1 MTFLVRATSVGAEPA
16 KPGADRARRAGGDT
30 PSRRRRHLVL
40 PALAAAA
47 LAGALWLAAP
57 RALDSVGLLLDQND
71 PVRLADRMV
80 ARSLDADVARR
91 EIAAALAAGDV
102 ELAQSFVELSRAR
115 GVALDPAQVTA
126 VEAAAAPR
134 ATALRAARNFGHGLV
149 SGEPDDAAGVAGMLL
164 GDLFVFGDVR
174 DAVREGGRL
183 VTGAEADPLVL
194 GLAGVGLAVTAGT
207 YASLGAG
214 APARAGVS
222 VVKAALKTGRMGA
235 GLAAWTGRVLR
246 GAVDLPAARHAV
258 AGAVL
263 QPAAAAR
270 GLRAAVKLDKAKPLA
285 DLLQDAGRIQ
295 AKAGTRAAMDA
306 MKIAE
311 GPRDVAKAAKLAE
324 ASGGKT
330 RAILKL
336 GGRGA
341 IALTTGA
348 LTLFQWSVSA
358 LLWLLWGLGLVKS
371 LTERITRRCL
381 AIGRQRC
388 SRRITRAAAPG
399 APSPVLLRAS

>member
-1 MTFLVRATSVGAEPA
+1 
-16 KPGADRARRAGGDT
+16 
-30 PSRRRRHLVL
+30 
-40 PALAAAA
+40 
-47 LAGALWLAAP
+47 
-57 RALDSVGLLLDQND
+57 
-71 PVRLADRMV
+71 
-80 ARSLDADVARR
+80 
-91 EIAAALAAGDV
+91 
-102 ELAQSFVELSRAR
+102 
-115 GVALDPAQVTA
+115 
-126 VEAAAAPR
+126 
-134 ATALRAARNFGHGLV
+134 
-149 SGEPDDAAGVAGMLL
+149 
-164 GDLFVFGDVR
+164 
-174 DAVREGGRL
+174 
-183 VTGAEADPLVL
+183 
-194 GLAGVGLAVTAGT
+194 
-207 YASLGAG
+207 
-214 APARAGVS
+214 
-222 VVKAALKTGRMGA
+222 VKAALKTGRMGA